1 MNKLT
6 VILIA
11 SALFAMTGTKA
22 IAADVEDI
30 IKARQSFMQVYK
42 FNLGLVG
49 NMAKGKAEYNAE
61 IAQNAAD
68 NLLAL
73 SKMKNSPMWP
83 QGSSKSDP
91 GLKEKT
97 NALPETWTTW
107 PKASERHA
115 DLTKALEDFSMVAG
129 KDLNSLR
136 GGMKSVGQGCK
147 GCHKDFRAEKKKK

>member
-1 MNKLT
+1 MNKFT
-6 VILIA
+6 RILIT
-11 SALFAMTGTKA
+11 STLIAMTGTTALA
-22 IAADVEDI
+22 IDVEDT

-49 NMAKGKAEYNAE
+49 NMAKGKTEYNAE

-73 SKMKNSPMWP
+73 SKMKNGPMWP
-83 QGSSKSDP
+83 QGSSKSDR
-91 GLKEKT
+91 GLMEKT

-107 PKASERHA
+107 PRVSERHA
-115 DLTKALEDFSMVAG
+115 DLTSALEDFSKVAG

-136 GGMKSVGQGCK
+136 GGMKSVGDGCK
-147 GCHKDFRAEKKKK
+147 GCHKDFRAKEKKE